1 MRCAACFLA
10 CLLLTQA
17 SAKYSKLLLIYI
29 FIPYFVAGTEDAHS
43 PAKLVARVQYAGVSQ
58 VVLQAHTQLM
68 ICSIVQDTKGQEWH
82 QLAQRVFQDFS
93 GLGKALSA
101 SEKQDAEK
109 AATAEPWVHMV
120 ILPYAVLLPAATFAH
135 AFLGV

>member
-10 CLLLTQA
+10 CLLLTQT
-17 SAKYSKLLLIYI
+17 SAKYSKLWLITI
-29 FIPYFVAGTEDAHS
+29 FSPYFVCGTEDAYS

-82 QLAQRVFQDFS
+82 QLAQRVFQD
-93 GLGKALSA
+93 LSA

-120 ILPYAVLLPAATFAH
+120 IIPYAVLLPAATFAH